1 MLLYQPQALPLV
13 SMANPSLQYQHSDL
27 SIETEPLMGN
37 PVDHQQSFDKADA
50 DFREDVE
57 ASPTNSDDLPM
68 ERIEL
73 TEKDVRHPSAPYL
86 QFQGNP

>member
-13 SMANPSLQYQHSDL
+13 SMANPSLQYQQSDL

-37 PVDHQQSFDKADA
+37 LGGNQQSFDKADT
-50 DFREDVE
+50 DLREDVE
-57 ASPTNSDDLPM
+57 ASPTNDVPT

-73 TEKDVRHPSAPYL
+73 TEKDVHYPSAPYL
-86 QFQGNP
+86 QSQGSP

>member
-1 MLLYQPQALPLV
+1 
-13 SMANPSLQYQHSDL
+13 MANSSLKHQHSDL
-27 SIETEPLMGN
+27 SIEAEPLMGN
-37 PVDHQQSFDKADA
+37 AGDHQQSFDKADT

-73 TEKDVRHPSAPYL
+73 TEEDVHHPCAPYL
-86 QFQGNP
+86 QSQGSP